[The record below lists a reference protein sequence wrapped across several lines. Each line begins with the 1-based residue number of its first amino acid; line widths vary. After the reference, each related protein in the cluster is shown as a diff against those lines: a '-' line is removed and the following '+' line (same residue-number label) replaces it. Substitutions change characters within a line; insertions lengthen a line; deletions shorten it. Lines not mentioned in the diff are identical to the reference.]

1 MSKHGGNRG
10 RENPVR
16 DRFPTAP
23 KSLHKRSLPNQESFR
38 FNPRGR
44 LILDEFRSSLLNR
57 HAPVDP
63 IAQSQSQPHPTP
75 PNSTLAPRA
84 RLCMLAPCHTA
95 R

>member
-23 KSLHKRSLPNQESFR
+23 ESLHKGSLLNQESFR

-44 LILDEFRSSLLNR
+44 LILDGFRSSLLNR
-57 HAPVDP
+57 HASVDP
-63 IAQSQSQPHPTP
+63 IAQSQPHPTP

-84 RLCMLAPCHTA
+84 RLCMLAPCHAA